1 MRNIRA
7 LESEVQNLSEFNGGG
22 LFCPHSGRPYA
33 VVCFNDLLRIE
44 RRLES
49 AEPGLMVM
57 AVILAIV
64 MIATIVS
71 LGVYV
76 RHLRKKLDYSKG
88 NDNENS
94 GSESHRST
102 NTRNN
107 NEVVDIVEESRG
119 TPKI

>member
-1 MRNIRA
+1 MMKNIRA
-7 LESEVQNLSEFNGGG
+7 LESEVQSLSEFNGGE
-22 LFCPHSGRPYA
+22 LFCPHSGKPYA

-71 LGVYV
+71 LGLYV

-94 GSESHRST
+94 GPESNRSP
-102 NTRNN
+102 NTRNDN
-107 NEVVDIVEESRG
+107 
-119 TPKI
+119 

>member
-7 LESEVQNLSEFNGGG
+7 WESEVKNLSEFNNGV
-22 LFCPHSGRPYA
+22 LFCPHSGKPYA

-71 LGVYV
+71 LGLYV

-88 NDNENS
+88 KENENS
-94 GSESHRST
+94 GPESNRS
-102 NTRNN
+102 RNIRN
-107 NEVVDIVEESRG
+107 SNECVDIVEESRG
-119 TPKI
+119 S